1 MLHKAMQNRWT
12 RLVLAVFGTFINCF
26 GMNYFIVPMSLY
38 GGGITGV
45 SQLIRTLL
53 ERAVALPAG
62 VDFAGILYLIFN
74 IPILVLAWRSLG
86 RGFAIRTLICTLSSS
101 LFLSILQAPATPIL
115 EERLASCMVG
125 GIICGF
131 GLGLTLTCGSSS
143 GGLDVLGLW
152 LAKRGSR
159 FTVGR
164 FSLGFNALLYGLCA
178 ILFDVQ
184 TALYSVIY
192 NVFCSLF
199 VDRAHQQSIS
209 VQALIFT
216 HTNGPELPQAIMQ
229 RLNRGVTRWDGVG
242 AYTNT
247 PVRVLCVCVS
257 KFEADDLRTIVHEL
271 DPHAFFVVQEGVRI
285 EGNFPRHLSS

>member
-1 MLHKAMQNRWT
+1 MLHKAMQNRWS
-12 RLVLAVFGTFINCF
+12 RLALAVFGTFLNCF
-26 GMNYFIVPMSLY
+26 GMNYFIVPMNLY
-38 GGGITGV
+38 GGGLTGV

-53 ERAVALPAG
+53 ERVTALPAG
-62 VDFAGILYLIFN
+62 VDFAGILYLVLN

-86 RGFAIRTLICTLSSS
+86 REFAVRTVICTLTSS
-101 LFLSILQAPATPIL
+101 LFLSILRAPATPLL

-131 GLGLTLTCGSSS
+131 GLGLTLTCGGSS

-164 FSLGFNALLYGLCA
+164 FSLGFNAVLYGLCA

-184 TALYSVIY
+184 TALYSIIY
-192 NVFCSLF
+192 NVFCALF

-209 VQALIFT
+209 VQVLIFT
-216 HTNGPELPQAIMQ
+216 HNEDAELPRAVM
-229 RLNRGVTRWDGVG
+229 RHLHRGVTTWDGVG
-242 AYTNT
+242 VYTGT
-247 PVRVLCVCVS
+247 PVRVLCVCIS
-257 KFEADDLRTIVHEL
+257 KFEEDDLRDAVRAL
-271 DPHAFFVVQEGVRI
+271 DPHAFFIVQEGVRI
-285 EGNFPRHLSS
+285 EGNFLRKLS